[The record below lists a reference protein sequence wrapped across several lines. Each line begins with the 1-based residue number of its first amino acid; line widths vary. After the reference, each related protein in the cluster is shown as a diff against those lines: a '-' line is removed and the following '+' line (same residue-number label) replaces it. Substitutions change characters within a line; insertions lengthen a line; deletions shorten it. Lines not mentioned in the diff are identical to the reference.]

1 MSICLINQA
10 SLISGNIYLGS
21 YGLESHTICLR
32 QSLGCKPHFPEVLG
46 LRDPPPR
53 TISAAQRLQFPAW
66 SESKDHNSRHA
77 LRGGREARFSLAPPF
92 PPLAANGKAQYCTVW
107 RGQRRRQVASR
118 GKRREVRTTLWTTDW
133 QLWVG
138 SWLVAAGRWVRR
150 QFRAA
155 PARSGLGRRRG

>member
-46 LRDPPPR
+46 LRDSPPR
-53 TISAAQRLQFPAW
+53 QSPQPKDYNSQHGARVRTTTPGML
-66 SESKDHNSRHA
+66 SEVAGK
-77 LRGGREARFSLAPPF
+77 RGFSLAPPF
-92 PPLAANGKAQYCTVW
+92 PPLAANGKAQYCMVW

-118 GKRREVRTTLWTTDW
+118 GKRREFRTTLWTADW

-138 SWLVAAGRWVRR
+138 SWRVAAGRWVRR